1 MKRWGLAVGC
11 DNDKFNDA
19 QRECLKYNVFI
30 RLTSDIPEALVELYK
45 EHNYLLAA
53 NPGRVITQEQLYQ
66 QILGYDYVPMEN
78 SLWNLEK
85 PG

>member
-1 MKRWGLAVGC
+1 MKRCGLAVGC
-11 DNDKFNDA
+11 DKDKFNDA

-53 NPGRVITQEQLYQ
+53 NRFGATISFQWKTVYGI
-66 QILGYDYVPMEN
+66 
-78 SLWNLEK
+78 
-85 PG
+85 

>member
-11 DNDKFNDA
+11 DKDKFNDA

-53 NPGRVITQEQLYQ
+53 NPGRVKLCQ
-66 QILGYDYVPMEN
+66 QIWGYDYVPMEN